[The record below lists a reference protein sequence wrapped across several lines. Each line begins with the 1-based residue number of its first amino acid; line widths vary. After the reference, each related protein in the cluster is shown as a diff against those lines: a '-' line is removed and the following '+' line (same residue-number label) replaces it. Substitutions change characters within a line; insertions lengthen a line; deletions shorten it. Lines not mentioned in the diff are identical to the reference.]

1 MCTNSVRNSSFT
13 PMNSLVPSNTVFLSI
28 YPTYQY
34 SGPFECRERTFRRR
48 GTINVGR
55 QTVFFPLTNGAFLD
69 ITDDWKLG
77 IRGCATS
84 ASDAELRRKQLGRA
98 KDAEFNDPFGV
109 KTMLYVNIDGVPSSP
124 FYIYDDAEFYMSACE
139 DGRTTKEYATLAG
152 LGPDYCDMDFYQAI
166 GGLDSYLTVVDHR
179 STWHYQKFH

>member
-1 MCTNSVRNSSFT
+1 MIDQVLVKQLQRSWWNWNLCTNSVRDFSFT

-77 IRGCATS
+77 IPGCATS
-84 ASDAELRRKQLGRA
+84 ASDAELRRQQVGRA
-98 KDAEFNDPFGV
+98 YDAQFNDPFGV
-109 KTMLYVNIDGVPSSP
+109 KTMLYVNIDGVPLSP

-139 DGRTTKEYATLAG
+139 DGRTTLEYATLAG
-152 LGPDYCDMDFYQAI
+152 LGPDYCDMDSIKRLVA
-166 GGLDSYLTVVDHR
+166 
-179 STWHYQKFH
+179 